1 MHAYFP
7 RLGLVALALAAAQ
20 TLLAGAPAGL
30 PETASASLSGSL
42 TLVQAVPGR
51 TVDIRIDGRP
61 VRRAADVGAV
71 VGPVRLS
78 AGRHRITFVGTR
90 GGRVSASVRVLAGT
104 ARDVVL
110 HRPAAVAGKPVVSSF
125 RTPTGRLAP
134 GRSRLLVAPT
144 ASIVPADVRVDG
156 RVVFANIANGEAAS
170 TLVKPGVHRVTLVP
184 TGLEGP
190 ALLGP
195 VVVALAQGTVTI
207 VYAVD
212 DLRARRGDAIVHTVA
227 LRPGGGLAPGSVRP
241 GSVGLARDL
250 PVRLFGRG

>member
-7 RLGLVALALAAAQ
+7 RLGLAALALALAQ

-51 TVDIRIDGRP
+51 TVEIRIDGRP
-61 VRRAADVGAV
+61 VRRAADAGAV
-71 VGPVRLS
+71 VGPVRLP
-78 AGRHRITFVGTR
+78 AGRHRISFVGTG
-90 GGRVSASVRVLAGT
+90 GGRVSASVRVRAGS

-110 HRPAAVAGKPVVSSF
+110 HRPAATTGQPVVSSF
-125 RTPTGRLAP
+125 RTPTDRISP

-156 RVVFANIANGEAAS
+156 RVVFTNIANGEAA
-170 TLVKPGVHRVTLVP
+170 TAQVRPGPHRVTLVP

-190 ALLGP
+190 SLLGP
-195 VVVALAQGTVTI
+195 IDVAVAPGTVTT
-207 VYAVD
+207 VYAV
-212 DLRARRGDAIVHTVA
+212 GGPGGAIVHTVA
-227 LRPGGGLAPGSVRP
+227 LRPGGGLAPGTVNS
-241 GSVGLARDL
+241 GTVGLARDL
-250 PVRLFGRG
+250 PVRLFGTDRP